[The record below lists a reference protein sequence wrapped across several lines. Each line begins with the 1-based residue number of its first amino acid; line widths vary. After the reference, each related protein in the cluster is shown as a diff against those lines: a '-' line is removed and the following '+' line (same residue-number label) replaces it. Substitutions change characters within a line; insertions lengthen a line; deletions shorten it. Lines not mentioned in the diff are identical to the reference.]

1 MSELDRD
8 RDRDRDR
15 AAAVARITA
24 WGIGAMLVIVVLR
37 VGQLQLSPG
46 ARLDAMVSERM
57 SATPLPGI
65 RGELRDRRGRL
76 LSATSLGE
84 RVFIDP
90 EAVTKPADVIIAKVG
105 EALALDGDNM
115 DMLALRVVDAMEDN
129 SERRAARERGDAEA
143 PDLIRYRVLT
153 GIVEPARAE
162 AVRGLRLAGVHIERR
177 PVRSYPGAGLAAA
190 LVGKVDAEQ
199 AGALGAERTHDQELR
214 GTDGRVRFVRDA
226 RGRPL
231 WVGDG
236 ALRPAEAGGDV
247 RLSIDVEMQRIAVEE
262 LERGIAECDAAGGR
276 IIVVD
281 PHTGEVLAMADR
293 FGDVADLAEF
303 PWADKEGNGPNPY
316 DGRVGERP
324 RYRTLKPDP
333 WRTIEPSLAR
343 NRCVEDVYEPGSTFK
358 PFVWA
363 AITQS
368 GRHSVEDV
376 IDTEGGVW
384 ATSYRRRVEDV
395 TRRDEMTWG
404 EVLRFSSNIGLVKAT
419 QDLPHEWLRGVV
431 VSLGFGSR
439 TGVGLGGE
447 AAGLVR
453 SEKGWDKYTQ
463 TSVSFGHEIAVTPLQ
478 MARAFSVFARGGD
491 LAGSLPRLTLRQVG
505 DVRLSLVQ
513 RVFDPSV
520 VLETRRVLRQVAKRV
535 EEKMERRGGESGW
548 RYSMFGKSGTA
559 EIPLGAPPEGM
570 RRPRGVRG
578 YFEDQY
584 NSSFVA
590 AGPVDVPQIVVM
602 VVIDDP
608 GPGRI
613 RARQH
618 YGSDTAG
625 PVARRV
631 IERTLGY
638 LGIPG
643 DLEGPGEGDSAA
655 VASR

>member
-1 MSELDRD
+1 MS
-8 RDRDRDR
+8 DRDR
-15 AAAVARITA
+15 AAAVARVTA

-37 VGQLQLSPG
+37 VGQLQLAPG

-76 LSATSLGE
+76 LSATSMGE

-90 EAVTKPADVIIAKVG
+90 EAVTKPADVIIAEVG
-105 EALALDGDNM
+105 EALALEGDAM
-115 DMLALRVVDAMEDN
+115 DMLALRVVDAIEDN
-129 SERRAARERGDAEA
+129 RERRAARDRGDANM

-162 AVRGLRLAGVHIERR
+162 AVRGLRLAGVHVERR

-199 AGALGAERTHDQELR
+199 AGALGAERAHDAELR

-236 ALRPAEAGGDV
+236 ALRPAEAGDDV

-262 LERGIAECDAAGGR
+262 LERGITECDAAGGR

-281 PHTGEVLAMADR
+281 PYTGEILAMADR
-293 FGDVADLAEF
+293 FGDVSDLAEF
-303 PWADKEGNGPNPY
+303 PWADKDGTGPNPY
-316 DGRVGERP
+316 DGRVGERR

-333 WRTIEPSLAR
+333 WREIEPSLAR

-363 AITQS
+363 AVTQS
-368 GRHSVEDV
+368 GRHAVDDV

-384 ATSYRRRVEDV
+384 ATAYRRRVEDV

-419 QDLPHEWLRGVV
+419 QDLSHEWLRGVV
-431 VSLGFGSR
+431 VSLGFGNA
-439 TGVGLGGE
+439 TGIGLAGE
-447 AAGLVR
+447 ASGLVR

-513 RVFDPSV
+513 RVFDPAV
-520 VLETRRVLRQVAKRV
+520 VVEARRVLRQVAERV

-559 EIPLGAPPEGM
+559 EIPLGAPPKGM

-590 AGPVDVPQIVVM
+590 AGPIDVPQIVVM

-608 GPGRI
+608 GPERI
-613 RARQH
+613 RAKRH

-643 DLEGPGEGDSAA
+643 DLGGPDEPEGST
-655 VASR
+655 VVSR

>member
-1 MSELDRD
+1 MTQS
-8 RDRDRDR
+8 DR
-15 AAAVARITA
+15 AAIVARITA
-24 WGIGAMLVIVVLR
+24 WGLGAMLVIVVLR

-90 EAVTKPADVIIAKVG
+90 EAVTAPADVVIAQVG
-105 EALALDGDNM
+105 EALALEGDEM
-115 DMLALRVVDAMEDN
+115 DMLALRIVDAMEDN
-129 SERRAARERGDAEA
+129 AERRAARAQGEADA
-143 PDLIRYRVLT
+143 PDLIRYRLLT
-153 GIVEPARAE
+153 GVVDSQRAQ
-162 AVRGLRLAGVHIERR
+162 AVKALRLAGVHIERR

-199 AGALGAERTHDQELR
+199 AGALGAERAHDSELR

-247 RLSIDVEMQRIAVEE
+247 RLSIDIEMQRIAVEE

-281 PHTGEVLAMADR
+281 PYTGEVLAMADR
-293 FGDVADLAEF
+293 FGDVSGLAEF
-303 PWADKEGNGPNPY
+303 PWADKDGNGPNPY

-333 WRTIEPSLAR
+333 WRDIEPSLAR

-363 AITQS
+363 AVTQS
-368 GRHSVEDV
+368 GRHAVDDI

-384 ATSYRRRVEDV
+384 TTPYRRRVEDV

-419 QDLPHEWLRGVV
+419 QDLSHEWLRDVV

-439 TGVGLGGE
+439 TNIGLGGE

-491 LAGSLPRLTLRQVG
+491 LAGSLPTLTLRQIG

-513 RVFDPSV
+513 RVFDPAV
-520 VLETRRVLRQVAKRV
+520 VVQARRVLRQVAERV
-535 EEKMERRGGESGW
+535 EEKMERREGEAGW

-559 EIPLGAPPEGM
+559 EIPLGAAPDDK
-570 RRPRGVRG
+570 RKPRGIRG

-590 AGPVDVPQIVVM
+590 AGPVEVPQIVVM

-613 RARQH
+613 RAKRH

-638 LGIPG
+638 LGVPG
-643 DLEGPGEGDSAA
+643 DLERAGDDDGEA
-655 VASR
+655 VAAR

>member
-1 MSELDRD
+1 MTSP
-8 RDRDRDR
+8 DR
-15 AAAVARITA
+15 AAIVARITA
-24 WGIGAMLVIVVLR
+24 WGLGAMLVIVVLR
-37 VGQLQLSPG
+37 VGQLQILPG

-90 EAVTKPADVIIAKVG
+90 EAVTAPADVVIARVG
-105 EALALDGDNM
+105 EARALEGDGM
-115 DMLALRVVDAMEDN
+115 DMLALRIVDAVEDN
-129 SERRAARERGDAEA
+129 AERRAARERGDADV
-143 PDLIRYRVLT
+143 PDLIRYRLLT
-153 GIVEPARAE
+153 GVVDSQRAQ
-162 AVRGLRLAGVHIERR
+162 AVKALRLAGVHIERR

-199 AGALGAERTHDQELR
+199 AGALGAERAHDSELR

-236 ALRPAEAGGDV
+236 SLRPAEAGGDV
-247 RLSIDVEMQRIAVEE
+247 RLSIDIEMQRIAVEE
-262 LERGIAECDAAGGR
+262 LERGITECDAAGGR

-281 PHTGEVLAMADR
+281 PYTGEVLAMADR

-303 PWADKEGNGPNPY
+303 PWADKDGNGPNPY

-333 WRTIEPSLAR
+333 WREIEPSLAR

-363 AITQS
+363 AVTQS
-368 GRHSVEDV
+368 GRHAVDDV

-384 ATSYRRRVEDV
+384 ATAYWRRVEDV

-419 QDLPHEWLRGVV
+419 QDLSHEWLRDVV

-439 TGVGLGGE
+439 TNIGLGGE

-491 LAGSLPRLTLRQVG
+491 LAGSLPTLTLRQIG

-513 RVFDPSV
+513 RVFDPAV
-520 VLETRRVLRQVAKRV
+520 VVEARRVLRQVAERV
-535 EEKMERRGGESGW
+535 EEKMERREGEAGW

-559 EIPLGAPPEGM
+559 EIPLGAAPEGQ
-570 RRPRGVRG
+570 RKPRGIRG

-590 AGPVDVPQIVVM
+590 AGPVEVPQIVVM

-608 GPGRI
+608 GPERI
-613 RARQH
+613 RAKRH

-638 LGIPG
+638 LGVPG
-643 DLEGPGEGDSAA
+643 DLERAGDDDGEA
-655 VASR
+655 VAAR